1 MAKSNK
7 KILSGGWI
15 PKRTSGWLLLLLFV
29 SAWMFFLGVL
39 VGRGTAPVKFDI
51 NKLQKE
57 LAALRAADIKKQLSR
72 VEINSDS
79 AQLKKDLGFYEA
91 LKDTEDNSQA
101 SSQRSADKTSGK
113 SPSATK
119 TSAQTKKKASPSDP
133 SRKAASRKPKVT
145 PLDKEAQGPKSLT
158 IQAAS
163 FKDPK
168 DADKMVAMLKKKGYP
183 AYRIIGVVPEKGV
196 WYRVRIGYYGSRT
209 EATPVMKQLQKGGL
223 KPYLVN
229 QQVSNP

>member
-1 MAKSNK
+1 MGNSNK
-7 KILSGGWI
+7 KIFSGGWV
-15 PKRTSGWLLLLLFV
+15 PKQKTGWFLLLFFV

-39 VGRGTAPVKFDI
+39 VGRGTAPVRFDI
-51 NKLQKE
+51 DKLQKE
-57 LAALRAADIKKQLSR
+57 LAVLKEADIKKQLSR
-72 VEINSDS
+72 VEVEIDSDS
-79 AQLKKDLGFYEA
+79 SGLKKDLGFYEA
-91 LKDTEDNSQA
+91 LKDTKGDAKKSGG
-101 SSQRSADKTSGK
+101 STSDKTSGK
-113 SPSATK
+113 SPSSPK
-119 TSAQTKKKASPSDP
+119 TPSSIKQNAGQTNN
-133 SRKAASRKPKVT
+133 SRTLARKSKTAASDKPIESEKN
-145 PLDKEAQGPKSLT
+145 LT

-209 EATPVMKQLQKGGL
+209 EASATMKKLQKGGL

-229 QQVSNP
+229 R